1 VNKVTKPIFTQTKC
15 PLCFSS
21 ILITW
26 QSDDIPFFGEVMYT
40 CTQCKCG
47 FRYAD
52 TFILS
57 QREPTRF
64 TYKVQSANDMNVRV
78 IRSTSG
84 TIRIPELEIIVEP
97 GPASDSYI
105 SNIEGVLCRIENVL
119 GMVSRWTDETPETIQ
134 KAHELLES
142 VEHVKMG
149 EMEITLIIE
158 DPLGNSAIVSEK
170 VCKELLSSKEVDK
183 LKTGVIVLEKEDLP
197 DHFQD

>member
-1 VNKVTKPIFTQTKC
+1 MNKVTKPIFTQTTC
-15 PLCFSS
+15 PLCSSS
-21 ILITW
+21 IIITW

-40 CTQCKCG
+40 SAQCKCG

-52 TFILS
+52 TFILT

-105 SNIEGVLCRIENVL
+105 SNIEGVLCRIEAVL
-119 GMVSRWTDETPETIQ
+119 GMVSRWKDETPETIQ
-134 KAHELLES
+134 RAEDLLASLELIRNG
-142 VEHVKMG
+142 K
-149 EMEITLIIE
+149 MEITLIIE

-170 VCKELLSSKEVDK
+170 ACKEPLSSEEVDK
-183 LKTGVIVLEKEDLP
+183 LKTGIIVLEKDDLP
-197 DHFQD
+197 DHF